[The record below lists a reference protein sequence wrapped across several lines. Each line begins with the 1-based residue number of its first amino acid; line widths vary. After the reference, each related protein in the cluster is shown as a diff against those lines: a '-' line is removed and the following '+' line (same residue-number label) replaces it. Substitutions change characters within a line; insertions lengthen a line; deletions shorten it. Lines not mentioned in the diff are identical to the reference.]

1 MCLFFRQLVAH
12 GILLQTAKLTFLF
25 LNENRKNKRI
35 LKKNK
40 TVSWEKFGDFSARNY
55 LNIIVPIFS
64 IPQ

>member
-40 TVSWEKFGDFSARNY
+40 TVSWEKFGDFSARKNF
-55 LNIIVPIFS
+55 NIIVPIFS